1 MHACL
6 RRFINCAQIP
16 IQSKT
21 LQGVDTAIK
30 PSIWDWGTLLF
41 FQVLLVL
48 WPATFMRFACTVGTI
63 LHQLRHTSSLWPCK
77 VPKPRRRFR
86 TTHLNSQS
94 WDMATHRVLFL
105 PEPTETNI
113 LPDDFQHQLNIL
125 LRWKLLMSLA
135 RLTMMLSALL
145 LPSVRVPQSSVHK
158 ISDLIPWYI
167 WHHDYTVIS
176 AWGTGVQQLRHP
188 DSTSSP
194 HTEIGSGNF
203 LSWPLISDKVTV
215 LGHMD
220 VVYVLKTKSYM
231 KHSIISHVY

>member
-94 WDMATHRVLFL
+94 WDMATHRVLFFAR
-105 PEPTETNI
+105 TNRNQHSSWR
-113 LPDDFQHQLNIL
+113 LSTSAEHSAEVEAAYVPGKADNDAVCSSTSFCACTSKFSAQNQWPYSLVYLAPWLYSDFSLRYRRSAAQTSRFHQL
-125 LRWKLLMSLA
+125 
-135 RLTMMLSALL
+135 
-145 LPSVRVPQSSVHK
+145 
-158 ISDLIPWYI
+158 
-167 WHHDYTVIS
+167 
-176 AWGTGVQQLRHP
+176 
-188 DSTSSP
+188 TS
-194 HTEIGSGNF
+194 HRDRQ
-203 LSWPLISDKVTV
+203 W
-215 LGHMD
+215 
-220 VVYVLKTKSYM
+220 
-231 KHSIISHVY
+231 